1 MIVTAWNPE
10 DVPTS
15 ALPPCHV
22 MFQFYVVDGK
32 ISVQLYQRSGDM
44 FLGVPFNIA
53 SYALLLNM
61 IARETGLQVGEFI
74 HTLGDAHIYSNHFS
88 QVKEMLSRKPYE
100 SPQLWLNPE
109 KKHIED
115 FDMQDIKLVDYKHH
129 GTIKAPVAV

>member
-1 MIVTAWNPE
+1 M
-10 DVPTS
+10 
-15 ALPPCHV
+15 

-53 SYALLLNM
+53 SYSLLLNM
-61 IARETGLQVGEFI
+61 IARETGLKVGEFV
-74 HTLGDAHIYSNHFS
+74 HTLGDAHIYRNHFS
-88 QVKEMLSRKPYE
+88 QVKELLSRTPYD
-100 SPQLWLNPE
+100 SPELWLNPE

-115 FDMQDIKLVDYKHH
+115 FEMKDIKVLNYQHH